1 MIEPNRSTFIDLPGS
16 KPTHFVGVD
25 RLSWFFAIPHTGWEF
40 IVSNI
45 EGRHDSLF
53 SS

>member
-25 RLSWFFAIPHTGWEF
+25 RLSWFFAIPAHRMEF
-40 IVSNI
+40 ILSNI
-45 EGRHDSLF
+45 EVPA
-53 SS
+53 